1 MLEGLDKFDSVV
13 EAWFGAVE
21 QAAQQSAAGLGQV
34 ALTRI
39 LEESPQYTGDFVGG
53 WEVGFNSPP
62 LIWRPP
68 RFVKRNAIDTGVSEP
83 FQKGDEPAIDYAL
96 AKGEPRLAAAAA
108 QPLGTSIYLSNS
120 AAHNEQYAWKIELGQ
135 IDFRPVNP
143 NADRVVE
150 RAALFTERRFKHIG
164 RSEFTTLRSLGV

>member
-13 EAWFGAVE
+13 DAWFDAVE
-21 QAAQQSAAGLGQV
+21 VAAQQSAAGLGQV

-53 WEVGFNSPP
+53 WEVGFNTPP

-68 RFVKRNAIDTGVSEP
+68 RFVKSKDIDAGAAEP
-83 FQKGDEPAIDYAL
+83 YQKGDDLAIDYAL
-96 AKGEPRLAAAAA
+96 GKGEPRLIAAAA

-120 AAHNEQYAWKIELGQ
+120 AVHDEPYAWKIESGQ

-150 RAALFTERRFKHIG
+150 RGVLFTERRFKHIG
-164 RSEFTTLRSLGV
+164 QSEFTFLRSLGV

>member
-13 EAWFGAVE
+13 ESWFDAVE
-21 QAAQQSAAGLGQV
+21 VAAQQSAAGLGQV

-53 WEVGFNSPP
+53 WEVSFNTPAY
-62 LIWRPP
+62 IWRPP
-68 RFVKRNAIDTGVSEP
+68 RFIKRSVIEAGESEP
-83 FQKGDEPAIDYAL
+83 FQKGDEPAIEYAL
-96 AKGEPRLAAAAA
+96 AKGEPRLTAAAA

-120 AAHNEQYAWKIELGQ
+120 AVHDESYAWKIELGQ

-150 RAALFTERRFKHIG
+150 RGVLFAERRFKHIG
-164 RSEFTTLRSLGV
+164 RSEFTLLRSLGV

>member
-1 MLEGLDKFDSVV
+1 MLGGLDKFDSVV
-13 EAWFGAVE
+13 DAWFDAVE
-21 QAAQQSAAGLGQV
+21 AAAQQSAAGLGQV

-53 WEVGFNSPP
+53 WEVGFNAPP

-68 RFVKRNAIDTGVSEP
+68 RFIKRNAIETGVSEP

-96 AKGEPRLAAAAA
+96 AKGEPRLTAAAA
-108 QPLGTSIYLSNS
+108 QPLGTTIYLSNS
-120 AAHNEQYAWKIELGQ
+120 AVHDEPYAWKIELGQ

-150 RAALFTERRFKHIG
+150 RATLFTERRFKHIG